1 MSQSMELQENLLKE
15 DNNSLQDYEI
25 SGSLEAKPVEL
36 KRRRLR
42 VGNSAS
48 DQNENGSRNSNIS
61 SVWKS
66 DVHNRFTREVDLFDY
81 DMD

>member
-1 MSQSMELQENLLKE
+1 MSQSMELQENLLVE
-15 DNNSLQDYEI
+15 DNSSLQDDEI
-25 SGSLEAKPVEL
+25 SGSLEPKPVEL

-48 DQNENGSRNSNIS
+48 DQNENGNRNSNIS

-66 DVHNRFTREVDLFDY
+66 DDHNRFTREVDLFDY
-81 DMD
+81 SMD